1 MEGIYMLEAI
11 RFSDIKKTKKEM
23 KVQNLPIEKIRPN
36 PFQPRKYFDQL
47 SLEELAASIKE
58 YGIMQPVSVRLISG
72 TTYELVA
79 GERRLRAASMAG
91 LLTIPCIII
100 NVNDNDSALIA
111 LIENLQRQN
120 LNFIEEAEG
129 YQNLMNDYGLT
140 QEELASKLNKS
151 QSTIANKL
159 RILKLG
165 DTIKK
170 LIVEHTLTERHARA
184 ILKIPDIEVQK
195 EIIYKVIDED
205 LNVKKTEELV
215 QVTLDKMVNSRTQ
228 KLDRREKRYLSDL
241 RLFTNTIRQTLE
253 IVKKTGMETEYET
266 SEKGEYYEI
275 KIRIKSNIRGIDD
288 KLEEELLKTGCN

>member
-111 LIENLQRQN
+111 LIENLQRKN

>member
-1 MEGIYMLEAI
+1 MLEAI